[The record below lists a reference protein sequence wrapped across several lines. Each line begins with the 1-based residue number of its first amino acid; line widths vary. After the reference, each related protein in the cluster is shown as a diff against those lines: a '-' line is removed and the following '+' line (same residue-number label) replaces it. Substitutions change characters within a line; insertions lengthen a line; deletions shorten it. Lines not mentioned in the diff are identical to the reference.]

1 MIRDQ
6 TLAHA
11 LRLGAV
17 LLALAI
23 AATLADAQMPGG
35 GRRGGMKG
43 GGDAQGRATGPTG
56 ASAIAD
62 QLDAQLEDVRQQLHL
77 QKEQEPA
84 WSAYAERVDALM
96 ADQFGRRTPPPAAAE
111 NENALRQI
119 DRKVDVVRNR
129 LAAMEDVADAAKA
142 LYAKLTPEQQAIADR
157 VLPPTVPAL
166 YSSIPSGRFG
176 GAQERRRGGG

>member
-1 MIRDQ
+1 MILSQTPANVIRLGTALLILVIAT
-6 TLAHA
+6 TLAE
-11 LRLGAV
+11 
-17 LLALAI
+17 
-23 AATLADAQMPGG
+23 AQMPGG

-43 GGDAQGRATGPTG
+43 GGDNPGRAAGPSG
-56 ASAIAD
+56 AAAIAD
-62 QLDAQLEDVRQQLHL
+62 QFDAQLEDVRQQLHL

-96 ADQFGRRTPPPAAAE
+96 ADQFRRRTPPPAAPE

-142 LYAKLTPEQQAIADR
+142 LYAKLSPEQQAIADR
-157 VLPPTVPAL
+157 VLAPTVPAL
-166 YSSIPSGRFG
+166 YSSMPPGRSG
-176 GAQERRRGGG
+176 GAAGRPRGGE

>member
-1 MIRDQ
+1 MIRRRML
-6 TLAHA
+6 TKAM
-11 LRLGAV
+11 RLGVV

-23 AATLADAQMPGG
+23 TGMPAESQMPGG

-43 GGDAQGRATGPTG
+43 GGDAQGRAAGPTG
-56 ASAIAD
+56 AAAIAD
-62 QLDAQLEDVRQQLHL
+62 QLDVQLEDVRQQLHL
-77 QKEQEPA
+77 QKEQEPV
-84 WSAYAERVDALM
+84 WNAYAERVDALM

-111 NENALRQI
+111 HENALRQI
-119 DRKVDVVRNR
+119 DRKVDVRRNR